1 MLLDIKDIMTRAMR
15 KIAILTILAAL
26 GLAGPASAAVTPD
39 AFVKEAVDL
48 LAEKLEGRRDELA
61 SDKAALYALID
72 EILLP
77 RFDRRFAAA
86 QVLARNWRTASDEQK
101 NRFVDA
107 FYTSL
112 LHRYADGV
120 LEFNY
125 RQIDV
130 QPFRGDD
137 SKPMATV
144 KTVVSLDDG
153 TKVPVNYTL
162 RRHDDA
168 WQMFDVTIEGV
179 SYVRNFRAEF
189 DAEIKATGLE
199 EVILRL
205 EREATG
211 SAGE

>member
-1 MLLDIKDIMTRAMR
+1 MPLKVKDRMTGAMR
-15 KIAILTILAAL
+15 KLAILTIVALL
-26 GLAGPASAAVTPD
+26 GLAGQASAAVTPD
-39 AFVKEAVDL
+39 GFVQEAVDL
-48 LAEKLEGRRDELA
+48 LAEKLDGRHDELA
-61 SDKAALYALID
+61 NDKASLYALID

-86 QVLARNWRTASDEQK
+86 QVLARNWRVASDEQK

-120 LEFNY
+120 LGFNY
-125 RQIDV
+125 RQIEV

-162 RRHDDA
+162 RRHDDG

-189 DAEIKATGLE
+189 DAEIKATSLE
-199 EVILRL
+199 DVILRL
-205 EREATG
+205 EGEATG